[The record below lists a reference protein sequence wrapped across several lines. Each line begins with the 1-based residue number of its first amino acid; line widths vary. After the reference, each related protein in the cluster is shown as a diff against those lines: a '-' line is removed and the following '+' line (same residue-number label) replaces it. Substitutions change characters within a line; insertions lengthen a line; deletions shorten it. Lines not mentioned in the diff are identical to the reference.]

1 MPHSAAK
8 RLQHILR
15 QVAKDKIKLSA
26 FSLSSSTQM
35 PPLGGEG
42 KDPMSHVSE
51 RHLHL
56 LKVGALSLV
65 FSPGITQETQS

>member
-1 MPHSAAK
+1 
-8 RLQHILR
+8 
-15 QVAKDKIKLSA
+15 
-26 FSLSSSTQM
+26 M

-65 FSPGITQETQS
+65 FSPGITQEPQS